1 MKSRIMREKSQP
13 IKTYASVPWIIAF
26 CALLSSLANLVTGIV
41 LLCVHKSGG
50 DIALGVLTVVFAV
63 WGLAGSI
70 LALVFIV
77 RQNRYNRSKAQ
88 FMAQV
93 SHELRTPMTSIRM
106 YADTLTLHRFKDESE
121 EAELFRQMDS
131 EISRMEYL
139 IEQIL
144 ESKTQQGA
152 NDMEVVALP
161 EVLRDALAPFLAD
174 PDNEGRMD
182 VDIDASLP
190 PVSMNR
196 NDFVNA
202 ASNLIR
208 NALTHGGAGRV
219 YVSLNRD
226 GHYAVLRVRDEG
238 PGIPENMRKKIFEP
252 FERGNNTTNSG
263 IPGFGLGLSIVRD
276 FAKKYRAR
284 LHLDDAPQG
293 GAIFTIEIRLAD

>member
-1 MKSRIMREKSQP
+1 MREKSQP

>member
-1 MKSRIMREKSQP
+1 MREKSQP

-202 ASNLIR
+202 ASNLIL